1 MDRLNRVYLF
11 ITIAIIALALTGL
24 AIYHM
29 SRSSRI
35 KIFVSTTTSLYQTGL
50 LEYLAMN
57 FKRYYPDVDIVFLAI
72 GSGEALERASRGDTC
87 IALVHAP
94 SLEIRYLDSGA
105 LYRHTIFA
113 YNYFIIV
120 GPRGDPANV
129 SRASDAIDAFR
140 RIYNAAE
147 KGLTVFISRGDRSGT
162 NAKEIQLWGMAGL
175 NPFGRRW
182 YKECG
187 CGMVQALIQASEM
200 DGYTLSDISTF
211 LVLRY
216 NGSIQNLEI
225 LFYNDTQLINIY
237 SAYLS
242 SRCSGRE
249 LEYAEKFIE
258 FIAGNEG
265 QKLISSY
272 GIERYGV
279 PLFSSVAGRD
289 QQLLDIWSQLAREQ
303 QYT

>member
-1 MDRLNRVYLF
+1 MNRLNRIYLF
-11 ITIAIIALALTGL
+11 ITIMIIALALTSL
-24 AIYHM
+24 IIYHI
-29 SRSSRI
+29 SRPSRI

-50 LEYLAMN
+50 LEYLALN
-57 FKRYYPDVDIVFLAI
+57 FKKYNPDVDIIFLPI

-94 SLEIRYLDSGA
+94 SLEIRYLNNGT

-120 GPRGDPANV
+120 GPRSDPANI
-129 SRASDAIDAFR
+129 SKASDAIDAFR

-147 KGLTVFISRGDRSGT
+147 KGLTVFISRGDNSGT
-162 NAKEIQLWGMAGL
+162 NAKEIQLWRIAGL
-175 NPFGRRW
+175 NPFGRKW

-187 CGMVQALIQASEM
+187 CGMVQALIQANEM
-200 DGYTLSDISTF
+200 NGYTLSDISTF
-211 LVLRY
+211 LALRY
-216 NGSIQNLEI
+216 NGSIQNLEN
-225 LFYNDTQLINIY
+225 LFYSDTQLINIY

-258 FIAGNEG
+258 FIVCEEG

-272 GIERYGV
+272 GMERYGV
-279 PLFSSVAGRD
+279 SLFGSVVGKE
-289 QQLLDIWSQLAREQ
+289 QQLLDIWNQLARE
-303 QYT
+303 